1 MLQID
6 AVNVEVVMLLSLLRT
21 VILGLLTVGLVK
33 LIELCLSEDMIFWK
47 WTVLL
52 NYLWIKN
59 WRKKDRWK
67 RYFLKPLGLCHY
79 CYGTWVAIFVYT
91 FIVGI
96 DIAIFVFLGSWFL
109 WLMIIEKWF
118 EKHEY
123 RTEEKEERNIIKG
136 FKNE

>member
-6 AVNVEVVMLLSLLRT
+6 AVSVEVVMLLFLLKI
-21 VILGLLTVGLVK
+21 VILGLLTAGLVK
-33 LIELCLSEDMIFWK
+33 LIELCLSEEMIFWK
-47 WTVLL
+47 WTILL

-59 WRKKDRWK
+59 WKKKDRWK

-79 CYGTWVAIFVYT
+79 CYGTWIAIFIYT

-96 DIAIFVFLGSWFL
+96 NVAIFIFLGSWYL
-109 WLMIIEKWF
+109 WLIIIEKKF
-118 EKHEY
+118 EQHKNIIEII
-123 RTEEKEERNIIKG
+123 KERNIIKG